1 MSNAILDTIASR
13 RSHRAYAN
21 VPVTDAQLQAL
32 LTAALQ
38 SPSAVNRQPWHF
50 SIVRSQELLDAI
62 NTEVAAQMQKKDESA
77 RSPRF
82 ADPAYNVFYHAPL
95 VIFLSA
101 DPSWRY
107 SALDCG
113 IAVQNIALAA
123 ESIGLGS
130 VILGMPRAAF
140 EGARREEFSRALH
153 FNEGEEFMIAI
164 AIGTPTDNKDAHALR
179 GGSISYI
186 D

>member
-1 MSNAILDTIASR
+1 MSNAVLETIAKR
-13 RSHRAYAN
+13 RSHRAYTEA
-21 VPVTDAQLQAL
+21 PVTDAQLQAL
-32 LTAALQ
+32 LNAALQ

-50 SIVRSQELLDAI
+50 SVVRDQALLRDI
-62 NTEVAAQMQKKDESA
+62 NAEVTAQMQKREESA

-82 ADPAYNVFYHAPL
+82 ADPDYNVFYHAPL

-101 DPSWRY
+101 DPTWRY
-107 SALDCG
+107 SAIDCG

-123 ESIGLGS
+123 ESMGLGS

-140 EGARREEFSRALH
+140 EGARHDEFARALH
-153 FNEGEEFMIAI
+153 FNAGEEFMIAI
-164 AIGTPTDNKDAHALR
+164 AIGTPADDKDAHPLHD
-179 GGSISYI
+179 GSISYI